1 MSNINTPPR
10 SRVARRIRAAAAA
23 ITVGLAAGAL
33 TVTPASAADNAYIGQ
48 APEGMTMSLYDY
60 TVVKEGAA
68 DDAATNTCYACL
80 TEGINS
86 SADSGGHLL
95 KFMYNKPDAEIASKA
110 TGRLKTIM
118 DSQLN
123 SYTPVVGGYK
133 FTAGAKTDGGYPIV
147 AIPGSTLTESTRY
160 LFDDSTQTGKKIV
173 DKNVAPSMFDYDT
186 KTGVY
191 TFNSRSMVS
200 EYNPSL
206 HRMETWHEPGTVTS
220 SSMWNFFPFDHQSK
234 MNDTENK
241 NHYFG
246 VKFTSPIITSADNTD
261 GHGGHLKFYFSG
273 DDDLWLVVDNV
284 LVATVSGSLNRL
296 GMTVD
301 FTDGTISQQS
311 GWDSN
316 ANKPIMETST
326 IKARFNVANAT
337 PDGGFNG
344 NTFAPNTKHTMQ
356 VFYLERGN
364 YASNLNLQTNL
375 ITRYPLHYDLKG
387 GNGKGPNQVQN

>member
-1 MSNINTPPR
+1 
-10 SRVARRIRAAAAA
+10 
-23 ITVGLAAGAL
+23 
-33 TVTPASAADNAYIGQ
+33 
-48 APEGMTMSLYDY
+48 MSLYDY

-80 TEGINS
+80 TEGINT

-160 LFDDSTQTGKKIV
+160 LFDDSTQTGKKI
-173 DKNVAPSMFDYDT
+173 
-186 KTGVY
+186 GVY

>member
-1 MSNINTPPR
+1 M
-10 SRVARRIRAAAAA
+10 
-23 ITVGLAAGAL
+23 GLAAGAL

-68 DDAATNTCYACL
+68 DDTATNTCYACL

-86 SADSGGHLL
+86 SKDSGGHLL
-95 KFMYNKPDAEIASKA
+95 KFMYNKPDTEIASKA

-173 DKNVAPSMFDYDT
+173 DKNVVPSMFDYDT

-191 TFNSRSMVS
+191 RFDSRNMVS

-246 VKFTSPIITSADNTD
+246 VKFTSPLITSADNTD
-261 GHGGHLKFYFSG
+261 GHGNHLKFYFSG
-273 DDDLWLVVDNV
+273 DDDLWLVVDDV

-326 IKARFNVANAT
+326 IKARFNAANVT
-337 PDGGFNG
+337 PAGGVNG

-364 YASNLNLQTNL
+364 YASNLSLETNL
-375 ITRYPLHYDLKG
+375 IARYPLKYDLKG
-387 GNGKGPNQVQN
+387 GSGKGPNQVQN

>member
-1 MSNINTPPR
+1 MLAVMPAHADTPIEYQ
-10 SRVARRIRAAAAA
+10 SMV
-23 ITVGLAAGAL
+23 
-33 TVTPASAADNAYIGQ
+33 
-48 APEGMTMSLYDY
+48 PEYMTMSLYDY
-60 TVVKEGAA
+60 TVVKAGTA
-68 DDAATNTCYACL
+68 DDDATNTCYACL

-86 SADSGGHLL
+86 SKDSGGHLL
-95 KFMYNKPDAEIASKA
+95 KFMYNKPDAEVASKA

-160 LFDDSTQTGKKIV
+160 LFDDSTQAGKKIV
-173 DKNVAPSMFDYDT
+173 DKDVTPSMFDYDP
-186 KTGVY
+186 KTGAY
-191 TFNSRSMVS
+191 RFDSANMVS

-206 HRMETWHEPGTVTS
+206 HRMETWHEPGTITS
-220 SSMWNFFPFDHQSK
+220 SSMWQFFPFDHQSK
-234 MNDTENK
+234 MMDTTNK

-246 VKFTSPIITSADNTD
+246 VKFTSPVITSADNTD
-261 GHGGHLKFYFSG
+261 GHGNHLKFHFSG

-284 LVATVSGSLNRL
+284 LVATVSGSLKRL

-326 IKARFNVANAT
+326 IKARFNAANVT
-337 PDGGFNG
+337 PAGGFNG

-364 YASNLNLQTNL
+364 YASNLSLETNL
-375 ITRYPLHYDLKG
+375 IARYPLHYDLKG
-387 GNGKGPNQVQN
+387 GSGKGPNQVQN